1 MSRNSLEIHRK
12 NLGTLDLDEIW
23 TASSWLHL
31 VARKNKFLSKK
42 DQNFEFHSKRGIQ
55 IDFAIV

>member
-1 MSRNSLEIHRK
+1 MRQNSQE

-31 VARKNKFLSKK
+31 IARKNIFLPKK
-42 DQNFEFHSKRGIQ
+42 DQNFEFQSKKGIR
-55 IDFAIV
+55 IDFVIV